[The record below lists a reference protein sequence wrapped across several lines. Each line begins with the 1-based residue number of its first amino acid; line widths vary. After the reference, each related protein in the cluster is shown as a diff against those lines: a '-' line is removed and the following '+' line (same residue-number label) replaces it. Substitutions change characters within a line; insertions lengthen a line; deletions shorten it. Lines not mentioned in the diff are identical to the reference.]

1 MSEKSQAMDS
11 NSTGA
16 ALDDAPLVE
25 AVQVALAEANR
36 QGASAAE
43 AAASLGQGLSVNVR
57 MGELETVE
65 HTRDRGLVVSVYFG
79 QCTGSASTSDY
90 APAAVR
96 EAVLAACSIA
106 RYTQEDSCHGLAD
119 PARLA
124 TDAVDLDLYHPWRPS
139 VDEARDLALVCEDK
153 ALSADA
159 RIDNSEGASVDAH
172 EGCEVYGNT
181 HGFIG
186 YTRKSRQGISCSV
199 IGTEN
204 GAMQRDYWYSAA
216 RRLGELDSADKVGE
230 KTAERTLR
238 RLGARRISTCQ
249 VPVIYEAP
257 VASSLLRHFINAVSG
272 GALYRKAS
280 FLLDHL
286 GKQIFPDFVR
296 IHEQPLLPG
305 AMGSAAFDNEGVAT
319 APRDI
324 VRDGVL
330 QSYVLG
336 SYSARRLK
344 METTGNAGGVHNL
357 TIDPGEQNLE
367 AMIKGIKSGLLVT
380 ELIGFG
386 VNTVTGDYSRGA
398 AGLWIENGEVVHPVE
413 EVTIAGNL
421 KDIFR
426 NIVAVGSDVDP
437 RRNIRCG
444 SIRVDGLTIAG
455 E

>member
-90 APAAVR
+90 APNAVR

-153 ALSADA
+153 ALSVDS

-357 TIDPGEQNLE
+357 TIDPGEQDLE

-398 AGLWIENGEVVHPVE
+398 AGLWIEKGEVAYPVE

-421 KDIFR
+421 KNIFC
-426 NIVAVGSDVDP
+426 NIVAVGSDIDP

>member
-1 MSEKSQAMDS
+1 MSKTSKVVSAS
-11 NSTGA
+11 PAGA
-16 ALDDAPLVE
+16 PLDDAPLLE
-25 AVQVALAEANR
+25 AVQAALAEASR
-36 QGASAAE
+36 RGASAAE

-65 HTRDRGLVVSVYFG
+65 HTRDHSLVVSVYFG

-90 APAAVR
+90 APGAVR
-96 EAVLAACSIA
+96 ETVLAACSIA
-106 RYTQEDSCHGLAD
+106 RYTQEDPCHGLAD
-119 PARLA
+119 PEHLA
-124 TDAVDLDLYHPWRPS
+124 SDPVDLDLYHPWHPS
-139 VDEARDLALVCEDK
+139 VGEATDMALVCEDK

-324 VRDGVL
+324 VCDGVL
-330 QSYVLG
+330 QSYILS

-367 AMIKGIKSGLLVT
+367 AMIKETKSGLLVT

-398 AGLWIENGEVVHPVE
+398 AGLWIENGEITYPVE
-413 EVTIAGNL
+413 EITIAGSL

>member
-1 MSEKSQAMDS
+1 MSKTSKVVSAS
-11 NSTGA
+11 PAGA
-16 ALDDAPLVE
+16 PLDDAPLLE
-25 AVQVALAEANR
+25 AVQAALAEASR
-36 QGASAAE
+36 RGASAAE

-65 HTRDRGLVVSVYFG
+65 HTRDHSLVVSVYFG
-79 QCTGSASTSDY
+79 ERTGSASTSDY
-90 APAAVR
+90 APGAVR
-96 EAVLAACSIA
+96 ETVLAACSIA
-106 RYTQEDSCHGLAD
+106 RHTQEDPCHGLAD
-119 PARLA
+119 PEHLA
-124 TDAVDLDLYHPWRPS
+124 SDPVDLDLYHPWHPS
-139 VDEARDLALVCEDK
+139 VGEATDMALVCEDK

-216 RRLGELDSADKVGE
+216 RRFGELDSAAEVGE
-230 KTAERTLR
+230 QAAARTLR
-238 RLGARRISTCQ
+238 RLGSRRIPTCQ

-257 VASSLLRHFINAVSG
+257 VASSLLSHFIGAVSG
-272 GALYRKAS
+272 GALYRKTT

-286 GKQIFPDFVR
+286 GKQIFPEFVR
-296 IHEQPLLPG
+296 IHEQPLLIG
-305 AMGSAAFDNEGVAT
+305 AMGSASFDNEGVAT

-330 QSYVLG
+330 RSYVLG
-336 SYSARRLK
+336 SYSARRLG

-357 TIDPGEQNLE
+357 TIDPGEQDLDSL
-367 AMIKGIKSGLLVT
+367 IKGVEKGLLVT

-386 VNTVTGDYSRGA
+386 VNTVTGDYSRGVS
-398 AGLWIENGEVVHPVE
+398 GLWIENGEIVYPVE
-413 EVTIAGNL
+413 EVTVAGNL
-421 KDIFR
+421 KDIFS
-426 NIVAVGSDVDP
+426 NIVAVGNDVDP

>member
-1 MSEKSQAMDS
+1 
-11 NSTGA
+11 
-16 ALDDAPLVE
+16 
-25 AVQVALAEANR
+25 
-36 QGASAAE
+36 
-43 AAASLGQGLSVNVR
+43 
-57 MGELETVE
+57 
-65 HTRDRGLVVSVYFG
+65 
-79 QCTGSASTSDY
+79 
-90 APAAVR
+90 
-96 EAVLAACSIA
+96 
-106 RYTQEDSCHGLAD
+106 
-119 PARLA
+119 
-124 TDAVDLDLYHPWRPS
+124 VDLDLYHPWRPS

-153 ALSADA
+153 ALSVDS

-324 VRDGVL
+324 VCDGVL
-330 QSYVLG
+330 QSYILS

-357 TIDPGEQNLE
+357 TIDPGEQDLE

-398 AGLWIENGEVVHPVE
+398 AGLWIEKGEVAYPVE

-421 KDIFR
+421 KNIFC
-426 NIVAVGSDVDP
+426 NIVAVGSDIDP

-444 SIRVDGLTIAG
+444 SIQVDGLTIAG

>member
-90 APAAVR
+90 APNAVR

-139 VDEARDLALVCEDK
+139 VDEARDLALVCEDQ
-153 ALSADA
+153 ALSVDS

-216 RRLGELDSADKVGE
+216 RRFGELDSAAKVGE
-230 KTAERTLR
+230 QAATRTLR
-238 RLGARRISTCQ
+238 RLGSRRIPTCQ

-257 VASSLLRHFINAVSG
+257 VASSLLSHFIGAVSG
-272 GALYRKAS
+272 GALYRKAT

-286 GKQIFPDFVR
+286 GKQIFPEFVR
-296 IHEQPLLPG
+296 IHEQPLLIG
-305 AMGSAAFDNEGVAT
+305 AMGSASFDNEGVAT

-336 SYSARRLK
+336 SYSARRLG

-357 TIDPGEQNLE
+357 TIDPGEQDLE
-367 AMIKGIKSGLLVT
+367 ALIKGIEKGLLVT

-386 VNTVTGDYSRGA
+386 VNTVTGDYSRGVS
-398 AGLWIENGEVVHPVE
+398 GLWIENGEIVHPVE
-413 EVTIAGNL
+413 EVTVAGNL
-421 KDIFR
+421 KDIFS
-426 NIVAVGSDVDP
+426 NIVAVGNDVDP

>member
-1 MSEKSQAMDS
+1 MSKTSKVTSAGPA
-11 NSTGA
+11 GA
-16 ALDDAPLVE
+16 PLDDGPLLE
-25 AVQVALAEANR
+25 AVQAALAEASR
-36 QGASAAE
+36 RGASAAE

-65 HTRDRGLVVSVYFG
+65 HTRSRSLVVSVYFG
-79 QCTGSASTSDY
+79 ERTGSASTSDY
-90 APAAVR
+90 TPGAVR
-96 EAVLAACSIA
+96 ETVLAACSIA
-106 RYTQEDSCHGLAD
+106 RHTQEDPCHGLAD
-119 PARLA
+119 PERLA
-124 TDAVDLDLYHPWRPS
+124 SDPVDLDLYHPWRPS
-139 VDEARDLALVCEDK
+139 VDESTDMALVCEDK

-159 RIDNSEGASVDAH
+159 RIDNSEGASVDSQ
-172 EGCEVYGNT
+172 EGCEVYGNS
-181 HGFIG
+181 HGFVG
-186 YTRKSRQGISCSV
+186 HTRKSRHDISCSV
-199 IGTEN
+199 IGSDN

-230 KTAERTLR
+230 TTAARTLR
-238 RLGARRISTCQ
+238 RLGARRVPTCQ

-324 VRDGVL
+324 VCDGVL
-330 QSYVLG
+330 QSYILS

-357 TIDPGEQNLE
+357 TIDPGEQNLQ
-367 AMIKGIKSGLLVT
+367 AMIKETKSGLLVT

-398 AGLWIENGEVVHPVE
+398 AGLWIENGEITYPVE
-413 EVTIAGNL
+413 EITIAGSL

>member
-1 MSEKSQAMDS
+1 MSKTSKVTSAGPA
-11 NSTGA
+11 GA
-16 ALDDAPLVE
+16 PLDDGPLLE
-25 AVQVALAEANR
+25 AVQAALAEASR
-36 QGASAAE
+36 RGASAAE

-65 HTRDRGLVVSVYFG
+65 HTRSRSLVVSVYFG
-79 QCTGSASTSDY
+79 ERTGSASTSDY
-90 APAAVR
+90 TPGAVR
-96 EAVLAACSIA
+96 ETVLAACSIA
-106 RYTQEDSCHGLAD
+106 RHTQEDPCHGLAD
-119 PARLA
+119 PERLA
-124 TDAVDLDLYHPWRPS
+124 SDPVDLDLYHPWRPS
-139 VDEARDLALVCEDK
+139 VDESTDMALVCEDK

-159 RIDNSEGASVDAH
+159 RIDNSEGASVDSQ
-172 EGCEVYGNT
+172 EGCEVYGNS
-181 HGFIG
+181 HGFVG
-186 YTRKSRQGISCSV
+186 HTRKSRHDISCSV
-199 IGTEN
+199 IGSDN

-230 KTAERTLR
+230 TTAARTLR
-238 RLGARRISTCQ
+238 RLGARRVPTCQ

-357 TIDPGEQNLE
+357 TIDPGEQDLE

-398 AGLWIENGEVVHPVE
+398 AGLWIEKGEVAYPVE

-421 KDIFR
+421 KNIFC
-426 NIVAVGSDVDP
+426 NIVAVGSDIDP

-444 SIRVDGLTIAG
+444 SIQVDGLTIAG

>member
-1 MSEKSQAMDS
+1 MSKTSKVTSAGPA
-11 NSTGA
+11 GA
-16 ALDDAPLVE
+16 PLDDGPLLE
-25 AVQVALAEANR
+25 AVQAALAEASR
-36 QGASAAE
+36 RGASAAE

-65 HTRDRGLVVSVYFG
+65 HTRSRSLVVSVYFG
-79 QCTGSASTSDY
+79 ERTGSASTSDY
-90 APAAVR
+90 TPGAVR
-96 EAVLAACSIA
+96 ETVLAACSIA
-106 RYTQEDSCHGLAD
+106 RHTQEDPCHGLAD
-119 PARLA
+119 PERLA
-124 TDAVDLDLYHPWRPS
+124 SDPVDLDLYHPWRPS
-139 VDEARDLALVCEDK
+139 VDESTDMALVCEDK

-159 RIDNSEGASVDAH
+159 RIDNSEGASVDSQ
-172 EGCEVYGNT
+172 EGCEVYGNS
-181 HGFIG
+181 HGFVG
-186 YTRKSRQGISCSV
+186 HTRKSRHDISCSV
-199 IGTEN
+199 IGSDN

-230 KTAERTLR
+230 TTAARTLR
-238 RLGARRISTCQ
+238 RLGARRVPTCQ

-357 TIDPGEQNLE
+357 TIDPSEQNLE

-386 VNTVTGDYSRGA
+386 VNIVTGDYSRGA
-398 AGLWIENGEVVHPVE
+398 AGLWIENGEVAYPVE

-421 KDIFR
+421 KDVFR
-426 NIVAVGSDVDP
+426 DIVAVGSDVDP
-437 RRNIRCG
+437 RRSIRCG
-444 SIRVDGLTIAG
+444 SILVDGLTIAG